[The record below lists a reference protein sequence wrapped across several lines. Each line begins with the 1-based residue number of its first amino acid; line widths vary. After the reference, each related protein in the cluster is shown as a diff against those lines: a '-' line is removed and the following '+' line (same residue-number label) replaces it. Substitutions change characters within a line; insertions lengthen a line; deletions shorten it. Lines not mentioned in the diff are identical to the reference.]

1 MKIWGDISRIS
12 GVYNRQKDV
21 KRAQKA
27 EKSETKKDAVS
38 ISGTAKDLQTI
49 QKALNQVPDIRHEK
63 VENLEK
69 KYNTGSYNPEGRDIA
84 QKIIESVFDR
94 KA

>member
-27 EKSETKKDAVS
+27 EKSEPKKDAVS
-38 ISGTAKDLQTI
+38 ISCKAKDLQTI
-49 QKALNQVPDIRHEK
+49 QKALRQIPDIRREK
-63 VENLEK
+63 VDELAK

-84 QKIIESVFDR
+84 QKIIESVFDS